1 MKFCHVLCL
10 QNLDLTKRKMVHE
23 GPLSWKVNKEKTIG
37 VYTSVYDN
45 KVKKTI
51 ISDIFVD

>member
-10 QNLDLTKRKMVHE
+10 QNLDLTKRNMVHE

-45 KVKKTI
+45 TIKKTI